1 MVLKLVENVRTSGQT
16 LHFPLE
22 KQVLLRSRRFPIGI
36 CRKVG
41 SDGAGNCD
49 TLLRI
54 NACMDPDRCTEAE
67 QGRIRD
73 ERDTGSADFPTNSQ
87 GENDDFSKTA
97 ISPEVKRRLR

>member
-1 MVLKLVENVRTSGQT
+1 MGEIAG
-16 LHFPLE
+16 FE
-22 KQVLLRSRRFPIGI
+22 KSSFSLGI

-54 NACMDPDRCTEAE
+54 HACMDLDRTEAE

-73 ERDTGSADFPTNSQ
+73 ERDAGSADFPANSQ

-97 ISPEVKRRLR
+97 ISPEVKRRHR